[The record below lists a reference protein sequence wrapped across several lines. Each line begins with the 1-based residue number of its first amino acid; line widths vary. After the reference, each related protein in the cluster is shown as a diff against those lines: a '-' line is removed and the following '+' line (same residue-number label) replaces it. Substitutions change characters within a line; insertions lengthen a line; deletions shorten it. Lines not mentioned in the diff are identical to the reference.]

1 MQKRSCL
8 PLLAMDPD
16 MEAVI
21 QIVPLIPLFF
31 ICRAAAW
38 TDRNVPVHQPIMY
51 LASYGSLTCDVD
63 LHDPPKV
70 LCGVVEGRD
79 LLLNTG
85 CSKES
90 SDWSFAII
98 VDAFEGLAHRI
109 LICDVQLTV
118 FNFGTVFLCSLLSN
132 LPFSLGGT
140 GKDIGTI
147 NMWRV
152 GFKQCDGGCQSE
164 TPCTASYDYS
174 GMGETE

>member
-1 MQKRSCL
+1 MMQKRSCL

-79 LLLNTG
+79 LLLNTS
-85 CSKES
+85 CTEES
-90 SDWSFAII
+90 SDRSFAII
-98 VDAFEGLAHRI
+98 VDAFEGLVHRI
-109 LICDVQLTV
+109 LIRDVQLTV
-118 FNFGTVFLCSLLSN
+118 FNLGAVFFGSFLSD
-132 LPFSLGGT
+132 LPFGLGRT
-140 GKDIGTI
+140 GQDIGAI
-147 NMWRV
+147 NVGGV
-152 GFKQCDGGCQSE
+152 GFEQS
-164 TPCTASYDYS
+164 DS
-174 GMGETE
+174 GS